1 SARWIAPTATTVAE
15 VLARLGLDA
24 RASESAIADGR
35 VFVGRKRVTRGLAEV
50 PAGAEVL
57 VHAPREEIALPQ
69 PFVLHEGDG
78 LLAVDKP
85 AGVPTVPDV
94 TGARGTLIDLAARA
108 IGRRREQLHPTS
120 RLDRDVSG
128 VVIFATTPAAADALS
143 RAREAGAYRRR
154 YVAIAAG
161 ELPDRVR
168 WTWSIDRA
176 RDPRLRRAVDPPQ
189 GKASATGAR
198 VVARSSVGRSAFSLL
213 SLAPETGRTHQ
224 IRVHAAAAGA
234 PLVGDR
240 DYGGPARI
248 TAPTGKVIAVG
259 RVALHCAWVEVDL
272 PARESVAERPRH
284 CMIRVVSPVPREL
297 AELAQALG
305 LGSFE
310 EAIACGP

>member
-1 SARWIAPTATTVAE
+1 MSARWLAPSATTVAE
-15 VLARLGLDA
+15 VLARLGMDA
-24 RASESAIADGR
+24 PASAAAIADGR
-35 VFVGRKRVTRGLAEV
+35 VFVGRTRVTRADAAV

-57 VHAPREEIALPQ
+57 VHAPRAEIALPE
-69 PFVLHEGDG
+69 PFVLHAGEG

-85 AGVPTVPDV
+85 AGIPTVPDV

-108 IGRRREQLHPTS
+108 TGRRREELHPTS

-161 ELPDRVR
+161 ELPDRAR
-168 WTWSIDRA
+168 WTWSIDRG

-189 GKASATGAR
+189 GKASATQAR
-198 VVARSSVGRSAFSLL
+198 VVARASVGRMAFSLL
-213 SLAPETGRTHQ
+213 SVTPETGRTHQ

-248 TAPTGKVIAVG
+248 TAPTGKVIAFG

-272 PARESVAERPRH
+272 PDPKSERPRH

-297 AELAQALG
+297 VELAQALG